1 MKSSKIKRNS
11 PLQRLLAGLC
21 GTMLA
26 LSAGQPGFAQQSAFL
41 QPAAAASPAKTN
53 IAANE
58 AALQP
63 TPAQEPKES
72 QGVAPAKPG
81 GEGIRVHGH
90 WVIDV
95 KNPDGSLA
103 EHREFDNSLVTG
115 QNGGGDTLLVG
126 LISGALVPGGYTIQI
141 GGFSGTCG
149 PGTSCSAQTSN
160 ISSPTLTANFPD
172 ATSNVSSTAPPS
184 FVLAGSFTSTYTG
197 TLNSV
202 ATGYTICLGGNAIPP
217 TLPSFPLPTVPEVNI
232 SPSQCFSANADLA
245 YENYSSTF
253 TATTL
258 TSPMP
263 VTSGQLVQVTVT
275 ISFS

>member
-1 MKSSKIKRNS
+1 MKSSMMKPNS
-11 PLQRLLAGLC
+11 MLQRVLTGLC

-26 LSAGQPGFAQQSAFL
+26 LCAGQPGFSQQSAPVH
-41 QPAAAASPAKTN
+41 PAAAKTVVAGATTTAAEEKASPA
-53 IAANE
+53 
-58 AALQP
+58 Q
-63 TPAQEPKES
+63 
-72 QGVAPAKPG
+72 AKPG